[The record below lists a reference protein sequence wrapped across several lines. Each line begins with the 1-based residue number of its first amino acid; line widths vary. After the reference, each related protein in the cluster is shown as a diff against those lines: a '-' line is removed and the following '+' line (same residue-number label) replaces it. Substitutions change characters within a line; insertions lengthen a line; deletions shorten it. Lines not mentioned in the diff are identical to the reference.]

1 MNKINCLI
9 IEDEPLAQDTLEG
22 YIKSVSF
29 LDVRGIYAN
38 APDAFPAFQ
47 SQDIDLIF
55 LDINL
60 PVISGIKFLET
71 LTVKPLVIFT
81 TAYPEYAVEGFEAN
95 AIDYLLKPFSFER
108 FLKAVNRAVERIE
121 ARQQNKKRIPQ
132 KFIQGYI
139 MLRADKRLHKVDLS
153 DIQFLESI
161 GDYVKIHL
169 RDKTLVVHETFKSLL
184 NSLPEEQFVQVHKS
198 FIIPLHRLIYIEGN
212 QIKIDNQMIPIGA
225 IFKESLLQKLKNS
238 L

>member
-29 LDVRGIYAN
+29 LDIKGIYAN

-47 SQDIDLIF
+47 TQEIELLF

-60 PVISGIKFLET
+60 PVISGLKFLET

-121 ARQQNKKRIPQ
+121 ARHENKKRIAPND
-132 KFIQGYI
+132 GYI

-153 DIQFLESI
+153 DILFLESI

-169 RDKTLVVHETFKSLL
+169 RDKNLVVHETFKSLL
-184 NSLPEEQFVQVHKS
+184 ISLPEEQFVQVHKS
-198 FIIPLHRLIYIEGN
+198 YIIPLHRLIYIEGN
-212 QIKIDNQMIPIGA
+212 QIKIGDQMIPIGA
-225 IFKESLLQKLKNS
+225 MFKESLLQKLKNS
-238 L
+238 R